1 MGYFVL
7 QKGIKLLHLHKE
19 IKQMPLDQSPYIHY
33 NDNEDENTGDHVEK
47 EMTFIE
53 HLEELR
59 WHIIRSVAAI
69 LIFMIAAWVM
79 MGKIFNLIILAPSRP
94 DFWTYRKLCELGNKV
109 GIPSLCVEK
118 LNFSLMSREVSGQ
131 FMMQLTASAIVGLLV
146 AFPYVFWEIWRF
158 IKPGLKITEK
168 KAATGSVFFVTTLF
182 FLGILFGYYVV
193 APFAINFLVNFQI
206 DPSIENQFD
215 IQSYISVLATLTLAC
230 GVTFQLPMAILVLTR
245 IGIVTPAFLKEYRK
259 HAFVIILIV
268 AAIITPSPDM
278 ISQVLVAIPLY
289 ILFEIS
295 ILVSQRI
302 YNKKLKETE
311 S

>member
-1 MGYFVL
+1 
-7 QKGIKLLHLHKE
+7 
-19 IKQMPLDQSPYIHY
+19 MPLDQTPYIDY
-33 NDNEDENTGDHVEK
+33 EDEEDETVEK

-59 WHIIRSVAAI
+59 WHLLRSVAAI
-69 LIFMIAAWVM
+69 VTFMIIAWIFK
-79 MGKIFNLIILAPSRP
+79 GDIFNKIILAPSRP
-94 DFWTYRKLCELGNKV
+94 DFWTYRKMCEIGNAV
-109 GIPSLCVEK
+109 GIPSLCVDK

-131 FMMQLTASAIVGLLV
+131 FMMALTSSAIIGLLF

-168 KAATGSVFFVTTLF
+168 KAATGSVFYVTMLF
-182 FLGILFGYYVV
+182 FLGVLFGFFVV

-230 GVTFQLPMAILVLTR
+230 GVTFQLPMAILVLTKV
-245 IGIVTPAFLKEYRK
+245 GIVTPAFLKAYRK
-259 HAFVIILIV
+259 HSIVVILIV
-268 AAIITPSPDM
+268 AAVITPSPDM

-289 ILFEIS
+289 FLYEIS
-295 ILVSQRI
+295 IVVSGRI
-302 YNKKLKETE
+302 YKAKQREMLAGDND
-311 S
+311 

>member
-1 MGYFVL
+1 
-7 QKGIKLLHLHKE
+7 
-19 IKQMPLDQSPYIHY
+19 MPLDQTPYIDY
-33 NDNEDENTGDHVEK
+33 NDNEEEHTEK

-59 WHIIRSVAAI
+59 WHIIRSVSAI
-69 LIFMIAAWVM
+69 LIFMIAAW
-79 MGKIFNLIILAPSRP
+79 IFRTEIYHNIILGPSRT
-94 DFWTYRKLCELGNKV
+94 DFWTYKKLCEIATYT
-109 GIPSLCVEK
+109 GIQSICVDK
-118 LNFSLMSREVSGQ
+118 LNFSLNSRELAGQ
-131 FMMQLTASAIVGLLV
+131 FMMALTSSAIIGLLV

-168 KAATGSVFFVTTLF
+168 KAATGSVFFVTALF
-182 FLGILFGYYVV
+182 FLGTMFGYFIV
-193 APFAINFLVNFQI
+193 APFAINFLVNFKI
-206 DPSIENQFD
+206 DPSIENLFD

-230 GVTFQLPMAILVLTR
+230 GVTFQLPMAILVLTK

-259 HAFVIILIV
+259 HSIVVILIV

-289 ILFEIS
+289 FLYEIS

-302 YNKKLKETE
+302 YNQKQKELLE
-311 S
+311 A

>member
-1 MGYFVL
+1 
-7 QKGIKLLHLHKE
+7 
-19 IKQMPLDQSPYIHY
+19 MPLDQAPYY
-33 NDNEDENTGDHVEK
+33 DYDDQPEVVEEK

-69 LIFMIAAWVM
+69 LVFMIAAW
-79 MGKIFNLIILAPSRP
+79 IFRTEIYHNIILGPSRT
-94 DFWTYRKLCELGNKV
+94 DFWTYRKLCELATYT
-109 GIPSLCVEK
+109 GISSICVNK
-118 LNFSLMSREVSGQ
+118 LNFSLMSREVAGQ
-131 FMMQLTASAIVGLLV
+131 FMMALTSSAIIGLLV

-168 KAATGSVFFVTTLF
+168 KAATGSVFFVTALF
-182 FLGILFGYYVV
+182 FMGTFFGYYVV

-230 GVTFQLPMAILVLTR
+230 GVTFQLPMAILVLTK

-259 HAFVIILIV
+259 HSIVVILIV

-289 ILFEIS
+289 VLYEIS
-295 ILVSQRI
+295 IIVSNRI
-302 YNKKLKETE
+302 YKKKLAEKE
-311 S
+311 

>member
-1 MGYFVL
+1 
-7 QKGIKLLHLHKE
+7 
-19 IKQMPLDQSPYIHY
+19 MPLDQDPYFDY
-33 NDNEDENTGDHVEK
+33 DNDENENSEVEK
-47 EMTFIE
+47 EMSFID

-69 LIFMIAAWVM
+69 LVFMVAAWIYRSEIYHYV
-79 MGKIFNLIILAPSRP
+79 ILGPART
-94 DFWTYRKLCELGNKV
+94 DFWTYRKLCELGNYT
-109 GIPSLCVEK
+109 GITSLCVEK
-118 LNFSLMSREVSGQ
+118 LNFTLMSREVAGQ
-131 FMMQLTASAIVGLLV
+131 FMMALTSSAIIGLLV

-168 KAATGSVFFVTTLF
+168 KAATGSVFFVTALF
-182 FLGILFGYYVV
+182 FMGTLFGYFVV

-230 GVTFQLPMAILVLTR
+230 GVTFQLPMAILVLTK

-259 HAFVIILIV
+259 HSVVVILIV

-278 ISQVLVAIPLY
+278 ISQILVAIPLY
-289 ILFEIS
+289 ILYEIS
-295 ILVSQRI
+295 IVVSQRI
-302 YNKKLKETE
+302 YNNKQQELA
-311 S
+311 

>member
-1 MGYFVL
+1 
-7 QKGIKLLHLHKE
+7 
-19 IKQMPLDQSPYIHY
+19 MPLDQTPYY
-33 NDNEDENTGDHVEK
+33 DYDDDEISGEK

-69 LIFMIAAWVM
+69 LIFMIIAWVM
-79 MGKIFNLIILAPSRP
+79 MGKIFNLIILAPSKP
-94 DFWTYRKLCELGNKV
+94 SFWTYRKLCELGDKI
-109 GIPSLCVEK
+109 GIESLCVDK

-146 AFPYVFWEIWRF
+146 AFPYVFWEVWRF

-182 FLGILFGYYVV
+182 FLGILFGYYIV

-230 GVTFQLPMAILVLTR
+230 GITFQLPMAIFVLTR
-245 IGIVTPAFLKEYRK
+245 IGIVTPKFLKEYRK
-259 HAFVIILIV
+259 HAFVVILIV

-278 ISQVLVAIPLY
+278 ISQILVAIPLY

-295 ILVSQRI
+295 ILVSERV
-302 YNKKLKETE
+302 YKRKLKEE
-311 S
+311 VQ

>member
-1 MGYFVL
+1 
-7 QKGIKLLHLHKE
+7 
-19 IKQMPLDQSPYIHY
+19 MPLDQAPYY
-33 NDNEDENTGDHVEK
+33 DYDDQPEVVEEK

-69 LIFMIAAWVM
+69 LVFMIAAW
-79 MGKIFNLIILAPSRP
+79 IFRTEIYHNIILGPSRT
-94 DFWTYRKLCELGNKV
+94 DFWTYRKLCELATYT
-109 GIPSLCVEK
+109 GISSICVDK
-118 LNFSLMSREVSGQ
+118 LNFSLMSREVAGQ
-131 FMMQLTASAIVGLLV
+131 FMMALTSSAIIGLLV

-168 KAATGSVFFVTTLF
+168 KAATGSVFFVTALF
-182 FLGILFGYYVV
+182 FMGTFFGYYVV

-230 GVTFQLPMAILVLTR
+230 GVTFQLPMAILVLTK

-259 HAFVIILIV
+259 HSIVVILIV

-289 ILFEIS
+289 VLYEIS
-295 ILVSQRI
+295 IIVSNRI
-302 YNKKLKETE
+302 YKKKLAEKE
-311 S
+311 

>member
-1 MGYFVL
+1 MS
-7 QKGIKLLHLHKE
+7 
-19 IKQMPLDQSPYIHY
+19 LDQSAHIDY
-33 NDNEDENTGDHVEK
+33 DDEPEEVVEK

-59 WHIIRSVAAI
+59 WHIIRSVAAV
-69 LIFMIAAWVM
+69 LIFMIAAWFSM
-79 MGKIFNLIILAPSRP
+79 PIIFKVIILGPSRP
-94 DFWTYRKLCELGNKV
+94 DFWTYRKLCELGEYT
-109 GIPSLCVEK
+109 GIKSLCVDK

-131 FMMQLTASAIVGLLV
+131 FMMALTSSAIVGLLV

-168 KAATGSVFFVTTLF
+168 KAATGSVFYVTALF
-182 FLGILFGYYVV
+182 FLGVFFGYYIV

-230 GVTFQLPMAILVLTR
+230 GITFQLPMAILVLTK
-245 IGIVTPAFLKEYRK
+245 IGVVTPKFLQTYRK
-259 HAFVIILIV
+259 HSVVVILIV

-289 ILFEIS
+289 ILYEIS
-295 ILVSQRI
+295 ILVSIRI
-302 YNKKLKETE
+302 YKQRLKEKI
-311 S
+311 

>member
-1 MGYFVL
+1 
-7 QKGIKLLHLHKE
+7 
-19 IKQMPLDQSPYIHY
+19 MPLDQTPYY
-33 NDNEDENTGDHVEK
+33 DYDDEEPSGEK
-47 EMTFIE
+47 EMTFLE

-69 LIFMIAAWVM
+69 LVFMIAAWVM

-94 DFWTYRKLCELGNKV
+94 DFWTYRKLCDLGNWT
-109 GIPSLCVEK
+109 GIDSLCVDK

-168 KAATGSVFFVTTLF
+168 KAANGSVFFVTLLF
-182 FLGILFGYYVV
+182 FLGIMFGYFVV

-230 GVTFQLPMAILVLTR
+230 GVTFQLPMAIFVLTR
-245 IGIVTPAFLKEYRK
+245 IGIVTPKFLKEYRK
-259 HAFVIILIV
+259 HAFVVILIV

-278 ISQVLVAIPLY
+278 ISQILVAIPLY

-295 ILVSQRI
+295 IVVSERVYKRKQ
-302 YNKKLKETE
+302 KEVVE
-311 S
+311 

>member
-1 MGYFVL
+1 
-7 QKGIKLLHLHKE
+7 
-19 IKQMPLDQSPYIHY
+19 MPLDQAPYY
-33 NDNEDENTGDHVEK
+33 DYDDEPEVSGEK

-69 LIFMIAAWVM
+69 LFFMIAAWFSM
-79 MGKIFNLIILAPSRP
+79 SFIFNKVILAPAQV
-94 DFWTYRKLCELGNKV
+94 DFWTYKQLCKIGKMT
-109 GIPSLCVEK
+109 GIESLCVTK
-118 LNFSLMSREVSGQ
+118 LNFTLISREVSGQ
-131 FMMQLTASAIVGLLV
+131 FMMALTSSAIVGLLV

-168 KAATGSVFFVTTLF
+168 KAATGSVFYVTALF
-182 FLGILFGYYVV
+182 FIGILFGYFIV

-206 DPSIENQFD
+206 DPSIANSFD

-230 GVTFQLPMAILVLTR
+230 GVTFQLPMAILVLTK
-245 IGIVTPAFLKEYRK
+245 IGVVTPKFLKDYRK
-259 HAFVIILIV
+259 HSIVVILIV
-268 AAIITPSPDM
+268 AAVITPSPDM

-289 ILFEIS
+289 FLYEIS

-302 YNKKLKETE
+302 HRKSMEEFKE
-311 S
+311 